1 MANIKINRKNN
12 TIEITKA
19 FEKASSRFGSE
30 EYNMLREAR
39 LDNPNFR
46 VIIRTTKQK
55 RETNKGLT
63 YAYMESYIEQH
74 DDENKTFM
82 AEFKMLRGLDDDLA
96 ESFSYNEIKA
106 WFFSTFPEI
115 ADFHKKREAIM
126 NKVYGNK
133 NLPAVA

>member
-19 FEKASSRFGSE
+19 FERASSRFGSE
-30 EYNMLREAR
+30 EYKMLKEAR
-39 LDNPNFR
+39 QDNPDFR

-63 YAYMESYIEQH
+63 YEYMENYIMGH
-74 DDENKTFM
+74 DTEEKEHMT
-82 AEFKMLRGLDDDLA
+82 EYRILRGLDDDLA

-115 ADFHKKREAIM
+115 AEFHKKREAIM
-126 NKVYGNK
+126 NKVYGK
-133 NLPAVA
+133 TNLPAVA